1 MSLLASLAGRW
12 AELQQQIGGSAAR
25 SAAAAK
31 RWIVLD
37 VESTGL
43 DPTRDRLL
51 AIAAVAVQV
60 AGTRPQVD
68 LADSFD
74 AVLRHPSPEAAGT
87 DKANILVHG
96 IGVGA
101 MRAGHEPAQVL
112 RRFAQWAGDAPR
124 LGFHVAFDRAMIER
138 AEREHLGRASPA
150 LWLDLEPL
158 AAVAHPD
165 VKARALDEW
174 LAHFA
179 IPCLKRHQAIADT
192 LATAELLLRL
202 WPRLQRE
209 AGGQAL
215 TPAKLAQLA
224 AARRWV

>member
-1 MSLLASLAGRW
+1 VSLLERLAAW
-12 AELQQQIGGSAAR
+12 ARPGTR
-25 SAAAAK
+25 AAAAAGM

-43 DPTRDRLL
+43 DPARDALL
-51 AIAAVAVQV
+51 AIAAIALRLD
-60 AGTRPQVD
+60 GGRPVVD

-74 AVLRHPSPEAAGT
+74 AVLHHALAPRAQAGLAGGAPEV

-101 MRAGHEPAQVL
+101 MRAGHEPAEVL
-112 RRFAQWAGDAPR
+112 RAFALWAGQAPR
-124 LGFHVAFDRAMIER
+124 LGFHVAFDRALIER
-138 AEREHLGRASPA
+138 AQRKHLGRVQPA
-150 LWLDLEPL
+150 RWLDIEPL
-158 AAVAHPD
+158 AAVAHPE

-174 LAHFA
+174 LAHFR

-192 LATAELLLRL
+192 LATAELLQRL

-209 AGGQAL
+209 GARDVASL
-215 TPAKLAQLA
+215 ERLA
-224 AARRWV
+224 AARRWL